1 MTNSVKYG
9 LVALAVAVVYVAGYK
24 HAESEGEA
32 VLESL
37 KVQHA
42 QAIIDA
48 QDAEKE
54 KYEAQIKGLVG
65 RLDALSIEH
74 SNRMRELQNFRE
86 RETDHRTCSSQR
98 DRLARIAVEL
108 EGVASRAIVLITG
121 GTK

>member
-1 MTNSVKYG
+1 MTNYIKYG
-9 LVALAVAVVYVAGYK
+9 LLAVAVVVVYVAGYK

-54 KYEAQIKGLVG
+54 KYEAQIKDLVA
-65 RLDALSIEH
+65 RLDALGVEH
-74 SNRMRELQNFRE
+74 SSRMRELQSFRS
-86 RETDHRTCSSQR
+86 RATDCGTCARQR
-98 DRLARIAVEL
+98 ADLAELAVEGESL
-108 EGVASRAIVLITG
+108 LNEASVYLKG
-121 GTK
+121 GQR